1 MIEKKKFFSVK
12 GRRLSNLAII
22 MLTILL
28 AIMTFGSI
36 YASDQIYKKVM
47 GSSIFVLKEMSIYGN
62 SIISASD
69 IQKSTGLNIGMD
81 GVLSSMPH
89 IIESRIKAQSLY
101 VESVEVKRD
110 LISGQLIINVK
121 EREPV
126 AIIAE
131 SKNATTFDVVD
142 INGFVIEQLTKDE
155 LLSYSHKDMIFI
167 FEGSSKGFARQNI
180 NSKSGKITD
189 LHKGSESANLAL
201 NVLSEIRSIIPG
213 IYNEISYVDARDTND
228 IKIFM
233 KNGLNIRV
241 AGDRIKEG
249 LVDFSNWM
257 TNPKI
262 QEMET
267 DLNYID
273 ARFPGAIYCG

>member
-1 MIEKKKFFSVK
+1 
-12 GRRLSNLAII
+12 

-36 YASDQIYKKVM
+36 YASDQIYKKVIC
-47 GSSIFVLKEMSIYGN
+47 SSIFVLKRMSIYGN
-62 SIISASD
+62 SIIGASD

-81 GVLSSMPH
+81 GVFSSMPH
-89 IIESRIKAQSLY
+89 IIESRIKAQFLY

-110 LISGQLIINVK
+110 LMSGQLIIKVK

-142 INGFVIEQLTKDE
+142 ISGFVIEQLTKDE
-155 LLSYSHKDMIFI
+155 LLSYSHKGMIFI
-167 FEGSSKGFARQNI
+167 FGGSAKGFARQNI
-180 NSKSGKITD
+180 NSASDKITD
-189 LHKGSESANLAL
+189 LYKGSESANLAL
-201 NVLSEIRSIIPG
+201 NVLSGIRSIIPS
-213 IYNEISYVDARDTND
+213 IYNEISYIDARDTND

-241 AGDRIKEG
+241 AGDRINEG

-257 TNPKI
+257 TNPRVQDI
-262 QEMET
+262 ET

>member
-1 MIEKKKFFSVK
+1 MIEKKFFFSVK

-36 YASDQIYKKVM
+36 YASDQIYKKVI

-81 GVLSSMPH
+81 GVLSSMPQ

-101 VESVEVKRD
+101 VESVGVKRD
-110 LISGQLIINVK
+110 LMSGQLIIKVK

-142 INGFVIEQLTKDE
+142 INGFVIEQLTKDG
-155 LLSYSHKDMIFI
+155 LLSYSDNGMIFI
-167 FEGSSKGFARQNI
+167 FGGSAKGFARQNI
-180 NSKSGKITD
+180 NSVSDKITD
-189 LHKGSESANLAL
+189 LYKGSESANLAL
-201 NVLSEIRSIIPG
+201 NVLSGIRSIIPS
-213 IYNEISYVDARDTND
+213 IYNEISYIDARDSND

-249 LVDFSNWM
+249 LVDVSNWM

-262 QEMET
+262 QDMET

>member
-1 MIEKKKFFSVK
+1 
-12 GRRLSNLAII
+12 

-36 YASDQIYKKVM
+36 YASDQIYKKVI

-81 GVLSSMPH
+81 GVLSSMPQ

-101 VESVEVKRD
+101 VESVGVKRD
-110 LISGQLIINVK
+110 LMSGQLIIKVK

-142 INGFVIEQLTKDE
+142 INGFVIEQLTKDG
-155 LLSYSHKDMIFI
+155 LLSYSDNGMIFI
-167 FEGSSKGFARQNI
+167 FGGSAKGFARQNI
-180 NSKSGKITD
+180 NSVSDKITD
-189 LHKGSESANLAL
+189 LYKGSESANLAL
-201 NVLSEIRSIIPG
+201 NVLSGIRSIIPS
-213 IYNEISYVDARDTND
+213 IYNEISYIDARDSND

-249 LVDFSNWM
+249 LVDVSNWM

-262 QEMET
+262 QDMET

>member
-1 MIEKKKFFSVK
+1 MIEKKVFFSVK

-28 AIMTFGSI
+28 AVMTFGSI
-36 YASDQIYKKVM
+36 YASDQIYKKFM

-81 GVLSSMPH
+81 GVFSSMPH
-89 IIESRIKAQSLY
+89 IIESRIKGHSLY
-101 VESVEVKRD
+101 VESAEVKRD
-110 LISGQLIINVK
+110 LMSAQLIIKVK

-155 LLSYSHKDMIFI
+155 LLSYSVNGIIFI
-167 FEGSSKGFARQNI
+167 FGGSAKGI
-180 NSKSGKITD
+180 NSASDKITD
-189 LHKGSESANLAL
+189 LYKGSESANLAL
-201 NVLSEIRSIIPG
+201 NVLSGIRSIIPG
-213 IYNEISYVDARDTND
+213 IYNEISYIDARDSND

-249 LVDFSNWM
+249 LVDVSNWM

-262 QEMET
+262 KDMET
-267 DLNYID
+267 ELNYID

>member
-1 MIEKKKFFSVK
+1 MIEKKKFLAVK
-12 GRRLSNLAII
+12 GHRLSNLAII

-36 YASDQIYKKVM
+36 YASDHIYKKVTS
-47 GSSIFVLKEMSIYGN
+47 SSIFVLKGMSIYGN
-62 SIISASD
+62 SIIGASD

-81 GVLSSMPH
+81 GVFSLMPH
-89 IIESRIKAQSLY
+89 IIENRIKSQSRY
-101 VESVEVKRD
+101 VEGVEVKRD
-110 LISGQLIINVK
+110 LISGQLIIKVK

-126 AIIAE
+126 AITAE
-131 SKNATTFDVVD
+131 SQNATTFDVVD
-142 INGFVIEQLTKDE
+142 INGFVMDRLTKDE
-155 LLSYSHKDMIFI
+155 LSSYPHKDMIFI
-167 FEGSSKGFARQNI
+167 FKGNAEF
-180 NSKSGKITD
+180 
-189 LHKGSESANLAL
+189 AL
-201 NVLSEIRSIIPG
+201 NILSGIRSVIPS
-213 IYNEISYVDARDTND
+213 IYNEISYVDARDSND
-228 IKIFM
+228 IIILI

-249 LVDFSNWM
+249 LVDISNWM

-267 DLNYID
+267 ELNYID